1 MRRWPSTRPLGCS
14 SIALTRGGILWQ
26 TETLALMEG
35 AAPVLHE
42 SLVSARP
49 AENILGSIESN
60 GVFKWTL
67 EAVSGDLADAVTND
81 SDSDNN
87 DSSSYDG

>member
-1 MRRWPSTRPLGCS
+1 
-14 SIALTRGGILWQ
+14 
-26 TETLALMEG
+26 MEG
-35 AAPVLHE
+35 AAPGLHE